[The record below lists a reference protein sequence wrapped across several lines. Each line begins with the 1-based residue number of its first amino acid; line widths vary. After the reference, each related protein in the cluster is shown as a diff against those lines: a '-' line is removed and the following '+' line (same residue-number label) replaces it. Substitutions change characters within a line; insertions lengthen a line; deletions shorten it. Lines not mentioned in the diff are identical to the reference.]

1 MIRGLAT
8 KLKKKRQALNLS
20 RKVVSENIGISAS
33 TLADYENGHIEP
45 SLKVLMKLATLYKC
59 STDYLLGI
67 EKDSPQKSINVTGL
81 SSEQIRALQKFIDSI
96 K

>member
-1 MIRGLAT
+1 MINGLAGRLA
-8 KLKKKRQALNLS
+8 KRRQALNLS

-67 EKDSPQKSINVTGL
+67 EKDSPQKSIDVTGL